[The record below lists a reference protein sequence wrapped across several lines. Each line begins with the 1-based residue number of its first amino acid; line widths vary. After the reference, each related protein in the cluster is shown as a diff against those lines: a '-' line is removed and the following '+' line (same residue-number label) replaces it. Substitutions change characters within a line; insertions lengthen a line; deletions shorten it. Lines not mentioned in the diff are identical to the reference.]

1 MPPRARKGPRP
12 ASHGPCCWRRL
23 SPGPVSRPRSLR
35 WLQPHTPTLR
45 TAKVY
50 FSQNP
55 LVYSSWQWGGVLPS
69 LGPQG
74 HLVAQG
80 TWPQRTHCVCTEGA
94 TYPFCSHGPPSHA
107 RVQGTGVWADGSND
121 LHTGRG
127 ARAGDSHVFQMEAGA
142 PSRCRGVDGAT
153 DAVQKRGAAA
163 MTLGSAGA
171 KDGGT
176 LKRGGSWG
184 WGGERRP
191 ERGPQGGRGPCG
203 AQLPGP
209 SGPEGPREAL
219 RVPQAVSRAVQAHP
233 RGRFHPTPALTGGK
247 SPVLWAELPGPS
259 ELKVQSRGTVSE
271 CAKGHTFNGPGRPP
285 SRLLGEE

>member
-12 ASHGPCCWRRL
+12 ASHGLCCWRHL

-50 FSQNP
+50 FSQIP
-55 LVYSSWQWGGVLPS
+55 LVYSGWQWGGVLLS

-80 TWPQRTHCVCTEGA
+80 TWPQRTHCICTEGA

-142 PSRCRGVDGAT
+142 TSRWRGADGAT

-163 MTLGSAGA
+163 MNLGSAGA
-171 KDGGT
+171 KDSGT

-184 WGGERRP
+184 WGGEQRP
-191 ERGPQGGRGPCG
+191 GRGPEG
-203 AQLPGP
+203 GEARAEP
-209 SGPEGPREAL
+209 SCRAPLGPRVRVRLSVSL
-219 RVPQAVSRAVQAHP
+219 RPCP
-233 RGRFHPTPALTGGK
+233 
-247 SPVLWAELPGPS
+247 
-259 ELKVQSRGTVSE
+259 VQSRLIPGGTS
-271 CAKGHTFNGPGRPP
+271 TPP
-285 SRLLGEE
+285 PLLLAPSPQCFGQSFQDLQS